1 MCVLQAK
8 PCGAFSAKSLL
19 DGNGSEAQRIRSCVW
34 DREHLKLQETVTH
47 RTNYHPELIANISGN
62 KKTWTT
68 GKFWDSIMEFS
79 HSYTLGET
87 FPGKQVSKRDR
98 HGPPHTTQSTRF
110 WDQSLL
116 DLLHSTTSSLESA
129 HGQSNNS
136 EREQKK
142 SPQDVL
148 EPAVVWHLVSEGR
161 LFYQNKEKRV
171 TWARCL
177 SQVILQSGNEAR
189 LLEHSTQCS
198 LLQALC
204 FFDVPGFITKI
215 PHLI

>member
-1 MCVLQAK
+1 MRRRALNKATGDGDSRDELSSWTDSKISVETKK
-8 PCGAFSAKSLL
+8 PELL
-19 DGNGSEAQRIRSCVW
+19 ESSGIPSWNF
-34 DREHLKLQETVTH
+34 HTVT
-47 RTNYHPELIANISGN
+47 L
-62 KKTWTT
+62 
-68 GKFWDSIMEFS
+68 
-79 HSYTLGET
+79 LGTET
-87 FPGKQVSKRDR
+87 FSGKQVSKRDR
-98 HGPPHTTQSTRF
+98 HGPPHTSQSTRF

-129 HGQSNNS
+129 RGQSNNS

-148 EPAVVWHLVSEGR
+148 ELTVVWHLVSEGR
-161 LFYQNKEKRV
+161 LFYQKEKRV
-171 TWARCL
+171 TWTRCL

>member
-1 MCVLQAK
+1 MRQRALNKATGDSDSQDELSSWTDSKYQWKQKNLNYWKVLGFHHGIFTQLHSW
-8 PCGAFSAKSLL
+8 GNFS
-19 DGNGSEAQRIRSCVW
+19 
-34 DREHLKLQETVTH
+34 
-47 RTNYHPELIANISGN
+47 
-62 KKTWTT
+62 
-68 GKFWDSIMEFS
+68 
-79 HSYTLGET
+79 
-87 FPGKQVSKRDR
+87 GKQVSKRDR